1 MYLALV
7 IKDEKELY
15 VAARE
20 LSTTSLASISCRD
33 VFIHTY
39 AIFFYGNSSQ
49 LSQRANRAAADPKAK
64 AFESQILVSS
74 SSMKICDAVRKVD
87 SGSEPELA

>member
-74 SSMKICDAVRKVD
+74 SMKICDAVRKVD
-87 SGSEPELA
+87 WGSEPELA